1 MSPKIRRYVVGILV
15 IVLVI
20 SVGLNLYEH
29 FVVFPQMQATLNN
42 MRVYALQ
49 SWVDQMDFTQDV
61 LDHAE
66 TNFDVYDAKLH
77 TSFARKF
84 AQIYVTGIDYDAEN
98 LYYLLSY
105 STSRLD
111 YAIETI
117 FLGNIT
123 GPVPSR
129 YLDQYILQKIGS
141 IIQTIES
148 IKHSMKMSANGV
160 DPIQQLEEKG
170 NLTNT
175 RNYCDQIIET
185 STEIINY
192 Y

>member
-1 MSPKIRRYVVGILV
+1 MGILV
-15 IVLVI
+15 LVLI
-20 SVGLNLYEH
+20 MSVGLNLYEH
-29 FVVFPQMQATLNN
+29 FIVLPQMQATLNT
-42 MRVYALQ
+42 MRACALQ
-49 SWVDQMDFTQDV
+49 SWVDQMGFVRGV

-77 TSFARKF
+77 TAFARKF
-84 AQIYVTGIDYDAEN
+84 VQICVTGFDYDAEN
-98 LYYLLSY
+98 MYYLLSL
-105 STSRLD
+105 STSHLD

-129 YLDQYILQKIGS
+129 DLDQYILQKIGS

-148 IKHSMKMSANGV
+148 IEHSMITSANGV

-170 NLTNT
+170 NLTNIM
-175 RNYCDQIIET
+175 NYCNHIIET
-185 STEIINY
+185 STEIINHY
-192 Y
+192 